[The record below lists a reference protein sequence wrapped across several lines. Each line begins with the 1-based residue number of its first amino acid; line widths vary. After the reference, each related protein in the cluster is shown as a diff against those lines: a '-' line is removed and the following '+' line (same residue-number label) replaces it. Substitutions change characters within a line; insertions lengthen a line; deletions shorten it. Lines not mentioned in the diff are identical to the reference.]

1 MWPRCLTAGPPLH
14 AHFAI
19 RRRVRARAGPTD
31 GLTHERTNK
40 HTAEVIA
47 DRLTNELRHVRETSK
62 TAALG
67 EFEAYLNAIQVC
79 SGESANAAAARALN
93 FINKAVA
100 EHDTRVDADLVRR
113 MQDIVVL
120 TCGSSLPKPTDKDML
135 RRSFTLAFGRETE
148 EYELL
153 GAFNECKISDLRKNI
168 R

>member
-1 MWPRCLTAGPPLH
+1 MSQSAEAT
-14 AHFAI
+14 
-19 RRRVRARAGPTD
+19 GPTD

-47 DRLTNELRHVRETSK
+47 DRLNNELRHARETSK
-62 TAALG
+62 IAALG
-67 EFEAYLNAIQVC
+67 EFEAYLDAIQVC

-120 TCGSSLPKPTDKDML
+120 TC
-135 RRSFTLAFGRETE
+135 
-148 EYELL
+148 
-153 GAFNECKISDLRKNI
+153 
-168 R
+168 